1 MADNDDPTVDEAAPH
16 VESSTTPE
24 WQKAILAV
32 MNFRPAEFYE
42 QLRKELPRTLRDL
55 VRLNLRTS
63 YLVAAGLVV
72 IGAIVQRFI
81 PHGWSVWP
89 VVFVGGLLA
98 MIDEAVDRNGT
109 GIPPLRV
116 IALTI
121 GFLGGWLGMALLLKV
136 IHPVVWVLGI
146 AVAAYYAVRGDM
158 RRRAAIGLMNMRVA
172 NGQCA
177 YCGEEVDEGV
187 IDCPHCGELTN
198 PDGVRTR
205 WSTLQGQ
212 SAAAVARTRGILIGE
227 SGGAIAR
234 RKEQALLAKRVRPG
248 GNKPKR

>member
-1 MADNDDPTVDEAAPH
+1 LANNEDPTVDEDAPQA
-16 VESSTTPE
+16 EASTTPE

-32 MNFRPAEFYE
+32 MNFRPREFYE
-42 QLRKELPRTLRDL
+42 HLRKELPRTLRDL
-55 VRLNLRTS
+55 VRLNFRYS
-63 YLVAAGLVV
+63 FVVAAGLVV
-72 IGAIVQRFI
+72 VGAIVQRFI
-81 PHGWSVWP
+81 PNGWSVWP

-121 GFLGGWLGMALLLKV
+121 AFLASWLGMALLLKV
-136 IHPVVWVLGI
+136 IHPVVWLLGI
-146 AVAAYYAVRGDM
+146 AVATYFAIRGDM

-177 YCGEEVDEGV
+177 HCGEEVDEGV

-227 SGGAIAR
+227 TGGAIAQ
-234 RKEQALLAKRVRPG
+234 RKEQALLDKRVRPG